1 MIAGRRARK
10 RSLIRS
16 SAMTAAM
23 VRTLSSLDGVAAY
36 QTGAASEFGH
46 TTPTSSYSMSRRQ
59 PELTMYLRQL
69 SALHAAG
76 VLTDE
81 EFSAASGRLFGS

>member
-36 QTGAASEFGH
+36 QSGAPSELGH
-46 TTPTSSYSMSRRQ
+46 ANPNSSFSMSARQ

-69 SALHAAG
+69 FTLHAAG

-81 EFSAASGRLFGS
+81 EFSAASWRLFGS

>member
-1 MIAGRRARK
+1 
-10 RSLIRS
+10 
-16 SAMTAAM
+16 MTAAM

-36 QTGAASEFGH
+36 QSGAPSELGH
-46 TTPTSSYSMSRRQ
+46 ANPTSAFRMSARQ

-69 SALHAAG
+69 FTLHAAG

-81 EFSAASGRLFGS
+81 EFSAASWRLFGS

>member
-36 QTGAASEFGH
+36 QSGVPSELGH
-46 TTPTSSYSMSRRQ
+46 ANPTSSFSMSARQ

-69 SALHAAG
+69 FTLHAAG

-81 EFSAASGRLFGS
+81 EFSAASWRLFGS